1 MSSTLDDVS
10 ARWLIDDDD
19 KMLRRNENSVRRF
32 YNLAVLFC
40 NKGLF
45 MVLFRYQGLANGVC
59 NVTGPNGKGRSTVTI
74 NTSLMRQIPL

>member
-10 ARWLIDDDD
+10 ARWLIDDED

-32 YNLAVLFC
+32 YNLAVLFS

-45 MVLFRYQGLANGVC
+45 MVFFSYQGLVNGGC
-59 NVTGPNGKGRSTVTI
+59 NVTCPNGKGRSTVTI

>member
-10 ARWLIDDDD
+10 ARWLIDDED

-32 YNLAVLFC
+32 YNLAVLFS

-45 MVLFRYQGLANGVC
+45 MVFFRHQGLVNGGVMLL
-59 NVTGPNGKGRSTVTI
+59 VRMAKVAVP
-74 NTSLMRQIPL
+74 